1 MIKIAL
7 QYNFR
12 GFFFCPFNFGF
23 AKPHTWNKNDNNK
36 NRAIRKATKSIY
48 VCIVYASHS
57 LERCGKRGTFPNMLG
72 LVRNEKRPSIDI
84 CQIAG
89 TISYYVHAYRGLST
103 FSSTVRQ

>member
-48 VCIVYASHS
+48 VCIMY
-57 LERCGKRGTFPNMLG
+57 
-72 LVRNEKRPSIDI
+72 SICI
-84 CQIAG
+84 
-89 TISYYVHAYRGLST
+89 T
-103 FSSTVRQ
+103 